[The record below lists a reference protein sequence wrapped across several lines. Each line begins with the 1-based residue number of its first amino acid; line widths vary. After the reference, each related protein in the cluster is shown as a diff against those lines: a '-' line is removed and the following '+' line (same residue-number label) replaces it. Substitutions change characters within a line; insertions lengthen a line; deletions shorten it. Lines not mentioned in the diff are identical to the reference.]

1 MAIPAGTHHCC
12 PWKHGRTHDAARES
26 LPWVPM
32 NQELW
37 QVEQVIHPLPMFPR
51 DKGDAKRAAFLSSPR
66 AWYRL

>member
-51 DKGDAKRAAFLSSPR
+51 DKGDAK
-66 AWYRL
+66 